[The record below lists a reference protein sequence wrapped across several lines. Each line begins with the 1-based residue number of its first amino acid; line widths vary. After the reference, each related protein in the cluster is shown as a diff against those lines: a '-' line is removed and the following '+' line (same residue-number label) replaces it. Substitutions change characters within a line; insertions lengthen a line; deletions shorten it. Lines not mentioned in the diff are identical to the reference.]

1 MNIYPQDVFLA
12 GHFGKADLASEQLG
26 FIHLVRGRYMNSLT
40 HITLANI
47 RRLISGKAV
56 FFLLGDECWQDDNIV
71 ASLA

>member
-1 MNIYPQDVFLA
+1 
-12 GHFGKADLASEQLG
+12 
-26 FIHLVRGRYMNSLT
+26 MNSLT

-56 FFLLGDECWQDDNIV
+56 FFLLSDECWQDDNIV